1 MAGVSSSSS
10 AQTGP
15 APAIVHTW
23 HGGRFKPVHFT
34 PLLKSLQR
42 LPSILRVKDVNE
54 VTKDR
59 INRVTR
65 RAGHDAAQLFTAAS
79 HITATAFPCTHAHTQ
94 THASAR
100 THTRTHAHTRR
111 HTRAHAHTRTHA
123 HTHVRAHAHAHAH
136 SHTPTHARTHTHAV
150 DTHTDPQL
158 SRLSLFSLQKPQS
171 YQQACLP
178 CSHCLKSCS
187 RLPHP
192 PRAPPDFL
200 SWPAPLISSVS
211 SGQTSWNSYNVT
223 RVPCLEL
230 FVLLCP
236 SLSRVTSLS
245 LALPGRGQPCVQ
257 TPPCDRCSE
266 DSFRINK

>member
-1 MAGVSSSSS
+1 M
-10 AQTGP
+10 
-15 APAIVHTW
+15 
-23 HGGRFKPVHFT
+23 
-34 PLLKSLQR
+34 
-42 LPSILRVKDVNE
+42 
-54 VTKDR
+54 
-59 INRVTR
+59 
-65 RAGHDAAQLFTAAS
+65 
-79 HITATAFPCTHAHTQ
+79 
-94 THASAR
+94 
-100 THTRTHAHTRR
+100 HTRTHAHTRAYTHAHAR
-111 HTRAHAHTRTHA
+111 AHTGTRTRARARTHTRAHA
-123 HTHVRAHAHAHAH
+123 
-136 SHTPTHARTHTHAV
+136 RTHTYTHTHTV

-158 SRLSLFSLQKPQS
+158 SRLSLLSLQKPQS

-211 SGQTSWNSYNVT
+211 SGQPSWNSYNVT

-230 FVLLCP
+230 SVLLCP

-266 DSFRINK
+266 DIFRINK